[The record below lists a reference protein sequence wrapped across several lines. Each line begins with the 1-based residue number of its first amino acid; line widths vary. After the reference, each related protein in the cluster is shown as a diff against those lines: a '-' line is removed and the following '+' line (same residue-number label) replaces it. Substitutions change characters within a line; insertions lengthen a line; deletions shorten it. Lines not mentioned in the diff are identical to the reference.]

1 MATAKDKRPMTKLRT
16 ARKAAGLTQGVL
28 AYMCGIR
35 TDAVQ
40 AYEAGER
47 VPNAAT
53 FSRLARAVGKTTV
66 DIDEWEKE
74 PLNTI

>member
-66 DIDEWEKE
+66 DIDEWENE
-74 PLNTI
+74 PLNAV

>member
-1 MATAKDKRPMTKLRT
+1 MATLRDKRPMTKLRT

-66 DIDEWEKE
+66 DIDEWENE
-74 PLNTI
+74 PLNAV